1 MNVCVH
7 NCFPGGQKD
16 VLEFAKHREMFY
28 KALVGPRKKA
38 VFSIVVRGV
47 VGTQVR
53 RQRRYQGKHARI
65 WCVAQAAETL
75 ALCVAEQG
83 SKIN

>member
-1 MNVCVH
+1 MCSPL
-7 NCFPGGQKD
+7 FSWWSKD
-16 VLEFAKHREMFY
+16 VLEFAKHRKMFY

-38 VFSIVVRGV
+38 VSSLAVRGV

-53 RQRRYQGKHARI
+53 RQCCYQGKHARI
-65 WCVAQAAETL
+65 WCVVQAAETL

-83 SKIN
+83 SKVN